1 MEPWSGDLVA
11 DGSDDIVLRSPDK
24 EVLRL
29 RKDGTFLV
37 NGRPVE
43 QDDQVV
49 LALRR
54 WLTGSEEALP
64 IPAEAAGRVLTV
76 SAPKP
81 PRLPP
86 LTRTKA
92 AHEALKA
99 ALKEKENTR
108 NRAVGAL
115 AKLLTT
121 FQTAI
126 KPIVID
132 LGETAKSV
140 ANQRLTTMFDVGG
153 YVNTISIDGIFGLEL
168 NSASYITYNTGTRKH
183 ASPQEL
189 AAYLIDSH
197 PNFDVEAGLNKIAAE
212 VEATADRITKA
223 FEGLNKIGAV
233 ASAMNVRIEMEN
245 AWLQKALPGEP
256 PPKELMGGG
265 PEPKALTG

>member
-1 MEPWSGDLVA
+1 MEPWGGELVA
-11 DGSDDIVLRSPDK
+11 EGGDDIVMRTPEK

-37 NGRPVE
+37 NGAPVE
-43 QDDQVV
+43 QNDQVV
-49 LALRR
+49 SALRR

-64 IPAEAAGRVLTV
+64 IPAEAPGRVLSV

-99 ALKEKENTR
+99 AIKEKENTK
-108 NRAVGAL
+108 NRAIGAL

-121 FQTAI
+121 FHAAI

-132 LGETAKSV
+132 LGETAKAV
-140 ANQRLTTMFDVGG
+140 ANQKLTPMFDVGG

-168 NSASYITYNTGTRKH
+168 NSACYITYYSGTRKH
-183 ASPQEL
+183 ASPHEL
-189 AAYLIDSH
+189 ATYLIENH
-197 PNFDVEAGLNKIAAE
+197 PAFDVEAGLHKIAAE
-212 VEATADRITKA
+212 VEATADKITKA
-223 FEGLNKIGAV
+223 LEGINRIGAV
-233 ASAMNVRIEMEN
+233 ATALDARIAMES